1 MDTTKYFK
9 LKDGTVYSLQGGR
22 ATQIKE
28 APPTASIIRV
38 NDNIPPEL
46 QDGINNAQ
54 QQNQGNQTS
63 TSPTGS
69 NVPNY
74 DPTDLGSMQSAYTSL
89 QQTAKTPQDF
99 DTLRSL
105 YTSIQAE
112 NNRQA
117 IQKLHLN
124 ALSTIPGGSA
134 AANSF
139 YNALPTKDQLNLR
152 QYMGMSVPGQS
163 NISGPV
169 DSSGLSNLAS
179 PNMPN
184 QMTPM
189 PALNMKMPTTATP
202 TAPTTP
208 AAPTQPTVTQPI
220 TPTVTGGTGGPGY
233 GMGGPG
239 DQLQYYKMADGT
251 VYALDKTSNS
261 YQKVDSV
268 PQGGA
273 VINWNSTSLP
283 PDLQNAFQSYS
294 SSSSGAGSTPTGSN
308 YLDSSG
314 LPYGATTRDQNA
326 ESMAR
331 TEMGTT
337 DAPGP
342 LQLESATGIISSD
355 YLSSIM
361 SDPAAVAFYVN
372 AIAYGGYQIGDVVND
387 LKRGELAK
395 NGDKQADS
403 TTLINPTQTRSQYLN
418 STQGTNAYGYASHL
432 IPSGSLVGQLDPNIT
447 KYGIDMPDEIFKQL
461 VPVLDVNSQAYKDA
475 VAAVPGQFYDLT
487 SEMMNATTDQAKAI
501 ADSNYDTW
509 KKNVEQQYGI
519 VLSNNATQ
527 AWQQIQ
533 GLDTTYGQR
542 GIQGSGLEEQDRDV
556 YMRNAQTMS
565 ANTRTALATTE
576 LGAQLQ
582 QLTSNGSPEDIAA
595 FLAQH
600 PEYSNQFKP
609 SDPSLFDVATLT
621 QQIMKGDPTLS
632 QADAQKQAQAYH
644 DTMLDA
650 NGNYL
655 STTNKTNGTNQ
666 YQLVYGPLSPST
678 AQLPTAQQTVTK
690 NALASEQTAMSN
702 YDNSNPF
709 SVATTQAQALQ
720 KKDAGTPATPP
731 AYNPATDI
739 NNQPNTS
746 QPNNGQPTQTQTP
759 DYSAMQKQLSDASAA
774 AQKIS
779 ASISA
784 MNSNKTGTPT
794 PTSPTNQ
801 STTPNYSPGSTT
813 STLPT
818 GNYTPTPQVT
828 ASNFKPN
835 TPTQTPASSNYTIV
849 SGDTLSGIAARNNTT
864 VANLAK
870 LNNIA
875 DPNKI
880 QAGASIKLS

>member
-1 MDTTKYFK
+1 MDTIKYYK
-9 LKDGTVYSLQGGR
+9 LRDGTTYALQGGK
-22 ATQIKE
+22 ATQVKE
-28 APPTASIIRV
+28 APANAFAIRV
-38 NDNIPPEL
+38 SDNNLPPEL
-46 QDGINNAQ
+46 QQGIQNSQ
-54 QQNQGNQTS
+54 QQNSAPTTPTQTQ
-63 TSPTGS
+63 S

-189 PALNMKMPTTATP
+189 PALNMKMPTATTP
-202 TAPTTP
+202 TVPTTPTTP
-208 AAPTQPTVTQPI
+208 AQPTTTQPI
-220 TPTVTGGTGGPGY
+220 TPTIPTGTGGPGD

-239 DQLQYYKMADGT
+239 DLQYYKMADGT
-251 VYALDKTSNS
+251 VYALNKTSNS
-261 YQKVDSV
+261 YQQVSSV
-268 PQGGA
+268 PAGGS

-283 PDLQNAFQSYS
+283 PDLQGAFQSYAQ
-294 SSSSGAGSTPTGSN
+294 SSSGAGSTPTGSN

-331 TEMGTT
+331 SEMGTT

-342 LQLESATGIISSD
+342 LQLESSTGIISSD
-355 YLSSIM
+355 YLSSVM
-361 SDPAAVAFYVN
+361 NDPSAVAFYVN

-387 LKRGELAK
+387 LKRGELAQ
-395 NGDKQADS
+395 NGDTTATN

-418 STQGTNAYGYASHL
+418 STQGTNAYGYASTL
-432 IPSGSLVGQLDPNIT
+432 IPAGSLVGQLDPNIT
-447 KYGIDMPDEIFKQL
+447 KYGIDMPDQIFQQL

-501 ADSNYDTW
+501 ADSNYSTW
-509 KKNVEQQYGI
+509 KTNVEQQYGI

-533 GLDTTYGQR
+533 SLDTSYGQR
-542 GIQGSGLEEQDRDV
+542 GIQGSGMEQQDEDV
-556 YMRNAQTMS
+556 YMRNAQKMS
-565 ANTRTALATTE
+565 ANTRTALSNTE
-576 LGAQLQ
+576 IQAQLQ
-582 QLTSNGSPEDIAA
+582 QLTANGSPADIAA
-595 FLAQH
+595 FIAANPQ
-600 PEYSNQFKP
+600 YASQFKP
-609 SDPSLFDVATLT
+609 NDPSLFDVATLT

-655 STTNKTNGTNQ
+655 SATDKTNGTNQ

-678 AQLPTAQQTVTK
+678 AQLPTAQQTVTQ
-690 NALASEQTAMSN
+690 NALASENTAMSN